1 MAIPEKPL
9 YYLSIHEAQELIQ
22 KRAAETFR
30 RSSCSGKTK
39 RPRLP
44 SSGFLNERVASF

>member
-22 KRAAETFR
+22 KRAL
-30 RSSCSGKTK
+30 S
-39 RPRLP
+39 LW
-44 SSGFLNERVASF
+44 N